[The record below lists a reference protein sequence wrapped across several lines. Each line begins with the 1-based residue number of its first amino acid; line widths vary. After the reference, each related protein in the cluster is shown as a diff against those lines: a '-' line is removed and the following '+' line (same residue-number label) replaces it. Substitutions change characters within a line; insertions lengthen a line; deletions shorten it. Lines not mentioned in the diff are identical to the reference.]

1 MEYQNGISISG
12 IDISELSLD
21 DARNKVNTELSKIL
35 ENNIKLKYGEY
46 ELELTSKEIDA
57 KFDIENALKNACEV
71 NGLQLLFSSSINFL
85 PEIKYDSDKLNYI
98 LEDIKSK
105 LPGTVIEP
113 SYYIDNSNLII
124 SNGSDGITLD
134 SENAKKL
141 ILDAYLNNNFNTI
154 VLPAINVSSSKIDID
169 KIHNEIYTAPQ
180 DAFINKDTNEVS
192 IEVTGVDF
200 GISIDDAKLLS
211 KNNSEQYTIPLKY
224 TPAKITISDL
234 GEDVFKNTLA
244 TFNTRY
250 NSSNTDRST
259 NLELACK
266 KINNTILLP
275 GEVFSFNKIVGERTS
290 SAGYKEAAVYANG
303 AVEFGLGGGVCQVS
317 STIYNAVLLAN
328 LDIVERRNH
337 SFMVSYLEAGRDATV
352 AYGSIDFKFKNS
364 RTYPIKLEADASNG
378 IVTINILGIPEKNE
392 YSVEIVTNVTEV
404 IPFTVQYVKDSSLT
418 HGNQVIKQTRI

>member
-1 MEYQNGISISG
+1 MGYQSGISISG

-105 LPGTVIEP
+105 LPGTVVEP
-113 SYYIDNSNLII
+113 SYYIDNSTLII

-154 VLPAINVSSSKIDID
+154 VLPVINVSSSKIDID

-180 DAFINKDTNEVS
+180 DASINKDTNEIS

-200 GISIDDAKLLS
+200 GISIDDAKLLL
-211 KNNSEQYTIPLKY
+211 KNNSKQYTIPLKY

-234 GEDVFKNTLA
+234 GEDVFKNTLS

-250 NSSNTDRST
+250 NASNTDRST

-266 KINNTILLP
+266 KINNTILMP

-290 SAGYKEAAVYANG
+290 AAGYKEAAVYANG
-303 AVEFGLGGGVCQVS
+303 SVEFGLGGGVCQVS
-317 STIYNAVLLAN
+317 STMYNAVLLAN

-364 RTYPIKLEADASNG
+364 RTYPIKLEANASNG
-378 IVTINILGIPEKNE
+378 VVTINVLGIPEKNE

-404 IPFTVQYVKDSSLT
+404 IPFTVQYVKDSSLAP
-418 HGNQVIKQTRI
+418 GNQVIKQTRI